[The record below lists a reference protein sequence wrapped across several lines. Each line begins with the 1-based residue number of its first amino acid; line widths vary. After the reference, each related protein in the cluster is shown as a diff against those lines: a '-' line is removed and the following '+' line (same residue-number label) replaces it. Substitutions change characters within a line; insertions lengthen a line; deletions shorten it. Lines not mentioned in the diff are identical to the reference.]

1 MDRTLKAVYIWILD
15 SAGPSLDGIRAVTVR
30 RNPAEDSR

>member
-1 MDRTLKAVYIWILD
+1 MDRTLKAVYLD
-15 SAGPSLDGIRAVTVR
+15 SAGPGLDGIRAVTVR